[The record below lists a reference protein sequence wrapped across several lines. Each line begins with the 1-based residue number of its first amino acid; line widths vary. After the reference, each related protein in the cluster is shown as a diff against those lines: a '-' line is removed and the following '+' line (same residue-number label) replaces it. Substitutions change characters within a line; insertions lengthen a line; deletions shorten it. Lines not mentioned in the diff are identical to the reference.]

1 MERDQEH
8 LPPTTS
14 HSQQVGTLQ
23 IAAGTDNLRF
33 DNCQPAIK
41 LQSLEDAQALFYYT
55 SEEPHVQGET
65 KLK

>member
-8 LPPTTS
+8 LPPAPP

-41 LQSLEDAQALFYYT
+41 LQSLEDAQALFDYT
-55 SEEPHVQGET
+55 YGEPHVRGTT